1 MGCQE
6 SEVLDRKL
14 SDFFP
19 EKMRPD
25 IDSAVEKVLAG
36 EQSSLETIQTP
47 PEQPAIIWNAIL
59 NPVCRRDGK
68 ISGFVGIFS
77 DITERKHAEE
87 QLRASEER
95 YRQLVEL
102 SPDAIFIQSEGKI
115 VYINAAGVRLFVAED
130 RSWLLGKQ
138 ALELIHPDYR
148 QIVRERIRQLKD
160 ENTKVPIIEEK
171 YLRLDGI
178 PVDVEVVATPFNYQN
193 KPAVQVITRDIAG
206 RKLVEKVLLES
217 KEKISQILN
226 STSEGIYGLDVN
238 ANYTVL
244 NPASLRILGYQ
255 DENDLIEKAHI
266 ISFITQSLMEL
277 RTQKRNVLPAGQS
290 LKESTFTKI

>member
-1 MGCQE
+1 
-6 SEVLDRKL
+6 
-14 SDFFP
+14 
-19 EKMRPD
+19 
-25 IDSAVEKVLAG
+25 
-36 EQSSLETIQTP
+36 
-47 PEQPAIIWNAIL
+47 
-59 NPVCRRDGK
+59 
-68 ISGFVGIFS
+68 
-77 DITERKHAEE
+77 
-87 QLRASEER
+87 
-95 YRQLVEL
+95 
-102 SPDAIFIQSEGKI
+102 
-115 VYINAAGVRLFVAED
+115 
-130 RSWLLGKQ
+130 
-138 ALELIHPDYR
+138 
-148 QIVRERIRQLKD
+148 
-160 ENTKVPIIEEK
+160 
-171 YLRLDGI
+171 
-178 PVDVEVVATPFNYQN
+178 
-193 KPAVQVITRDIAG
+193 VITRDIAG